1 MPRKLNVK
9 YENKTFTG
17 YISCLCFEWKFVS
30 GAYGFKSTEY
40 TICKNIFACL
50 FSVCNTIS
58 LSRQEQAC
66 LIGILLFNHQQLC
79 YQQVCLIMTIIV

>member
-1 MPRKLNVK
+1 MDFLNKCPRDVD
-9 YENKTFTG
+9 ENSEIVTFVT
-17 YISCLCFEWKFVS
+17 FVW

-40 TICKNIFACL
+40 NICKNIFACL